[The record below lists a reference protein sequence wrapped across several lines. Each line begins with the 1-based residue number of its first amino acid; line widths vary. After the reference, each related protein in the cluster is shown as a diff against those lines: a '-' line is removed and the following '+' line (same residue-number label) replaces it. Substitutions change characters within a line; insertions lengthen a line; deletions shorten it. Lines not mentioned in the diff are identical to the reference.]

1 MLHRMGELDY
11 HLKPKRRVAELEDED
26 DEGAEEGGKPKTGTK
41 KRRYV
46 QYIECFF

>member
-1 MLHRMGELDY
+1 MLHGMGELDY

-41 KRRYV
+41 KRRYSGV
-46 QYIECFF
+46 Y